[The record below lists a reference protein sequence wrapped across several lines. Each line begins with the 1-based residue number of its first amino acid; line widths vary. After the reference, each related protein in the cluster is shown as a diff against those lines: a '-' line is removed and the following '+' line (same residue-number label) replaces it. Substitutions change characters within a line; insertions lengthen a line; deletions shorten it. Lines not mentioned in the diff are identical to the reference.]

1 MTEEPFAPGKWRFDT
16 VCFAGMTERG
26 LVAIPHHEI
35 PEFPGYVMV
44 VTERGTRSG
53 GEGRR
58 KVRGA
63 CQSMLPS
70 CFSDRR
76 MVPTVF
82 TKVSSSMVAM
92 VRGRGRRV
100 LAISSR

>member
-1 MTEEPFAPGKWRFDT
+1 MTES
-16 VCFAGMTERG
+16 G
-26 LVAIPHHEI
+26 LAAIPDHGI
-35 PEFPGYVMV
+35 PEFPGYLMV
-44 VTERGTRSG
+44 VTERGTKCD

-58 KVRGA
+58 KARGA

-76 MVPTVF
+76 MVPTLF